1 MDVFTRKLWISRPPQ
16 LCLSMSCSIEPGV
29 LDDDDEEVD
38 EEESDGDDGVA
49 GKNLDEA
56 MTSHGDL

>member
-1 MDVFTRKLWISRPPQ
+1 
-16 LCLSMSCSIEPGV
+16 MSCSIEPGV